1 MSACSCVATL
11 SAEVPVTDVVVTPS
25 TVSVKL
31 SPVAGVGTVTTDAPV
46 LVGAIPASAV
56 KVTTAVKSVVESVR
70 VIVRTLAE
78 RLTWKFAPS
87 PTSWVAI
94 AVESSPDAES

>member
-1 MSACSCVATL
+1 M
-11 SAEVPVTDVVVTPS
+11 TDVVVTPS

-46 LVGAIPASAV
+46 LVARIPASAA
-56 KVTTAVKSVVESVR
+56 KVTTAVKSVAESVR
-70 VIVRTLAE
+70 VIVRTLPD
-78 RLTWKFAPS
+78 RLTWKFEPS
-87 PTSWVAI
+87 PASWVAI